1 MVAKNKNE
9 EIKRNIKRE
18 NNGVVDVDQS
28 VGDADGDRE
37 IEMDVTAEGDRIID
51 GGVEYNDF
59 DENAKKEMQ

>member
-1 MVAKNKNE
+1 M
-9 EIKRNIKRE
+9 
-18 NNGVVDVDQS
+18 
-28 VGDADGDRE
+28 GDADGDRE

>member
-1 MVAKNKNE
+1 MVVKNKNE

-18 NNGVVDVDQS
+18 NNGVVYVDQS

-51 GGVEYNDF
+51 GGVEYDDF
-59 DENAKKEMQ
+59 DENTKKEMQ